1 MAKKKAVRRK
11 VQKKTPVLSR
21 IQGGV
26 KKMQRDAEALL
37 GRARKEAVRLSHEQK
52 RTLDR
57 VVGQARRL
65 RADFEKSVKR
75 TSKDLESRSKRLLA
89 TLEKDIEKR
98 LEPVVSRLVG
108 PSRQEVQS
116 LSRRV
121 RELEQRVNQHSHAE
135 TPAAP
140 TPAPSPPPDLIAP
153 STDADPKLFGIPR

>member
-1 MAKKKAVRRK
+1 MAKKKKVVRRK
-11 VQKKTPVLSR
+11 AQKTPVLSR

-37 GRARKEAVRLSHEQK
+37 GRARKEAVRLTREQK
-52 RTLDR
+52 RVLDR
-57 VVGQARRL
+57 VVGEARRL
-65 RADFEKSVKR
+65 RGDLEKSVKR
-75 TSKDLESRSKRLLA
+75 TSKNLESRSKRLLT

-98 LEPVVSRLVG
+98 LEPVVNRLVG

-121 RELEQRVNQHSHAE
+121 RELEQLVKQHSHAD

-140 TPAPSPPPDLIAP
+140 PPAPSAPPEAISP
-153 STDADPKLFGIPR
+153 SVID